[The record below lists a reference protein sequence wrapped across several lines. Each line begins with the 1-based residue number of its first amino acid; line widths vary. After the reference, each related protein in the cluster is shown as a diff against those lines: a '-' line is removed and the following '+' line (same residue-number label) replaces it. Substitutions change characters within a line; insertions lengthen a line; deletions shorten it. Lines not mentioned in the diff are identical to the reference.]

1 MSSSLTQSQ
10 QTEIEHL
17 IRTNDCTSRI
27 VCSINVNK
35 SQIDKM
41 KKNLIMHDVV
51 IASSTFMKRSR
62 SLIEEMKTHLLEY
75 IDLHFI
81 KYFDEMC

>member
-27 VCSINVNK
+27 VCSINVSK
-35 SQIDKM
+35 FQIDKM
-41 KKNLIMHDVV
+41 KRNLIMHDVV
-51 IASSTFMKRSR
+51 IASSAFMKRFR
-62 SLIEEMKTHLLEY
+62 SLIEEMKTHFLEY

-81 KYFDEMC
+81 KYLDEMC

>member
-1 MSSSLTQSQ
+1 MSSSLTQNQ
-10 QTEIEHL
+10 RIEIEHL

-35 SQIDKM
+35 FQIDKM
-41 KKNLIMHDVV
+41 KRNLTKHDVV
-51 IASSTFMKRSR
+51 IASSAFMKRFR
-62 SLIEEMKTHLLEY
+62 SLIEKMKTHLLEY

-81 KYFDEMC
+81 KYLNEMC